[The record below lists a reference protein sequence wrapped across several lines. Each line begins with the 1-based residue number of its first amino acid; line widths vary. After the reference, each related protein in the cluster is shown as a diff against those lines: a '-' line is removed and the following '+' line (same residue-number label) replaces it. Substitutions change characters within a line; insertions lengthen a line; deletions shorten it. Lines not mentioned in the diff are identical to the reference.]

1 MSNNADLV
9 PVYKRFRQAGLLLGN
24 KLVQS
29 LDGETL
35 KEGGRRLG
43 ILRNDVLVFE
53 SEAQASVLMDYCIYN
68 MYQDGMNAIQ
78 RYLRESPPRR
88 DSDEMFLLNAMLSAD
103 YSVFRVDEAEP
114 GVGVIVEDL
123 LHGGSHT
130 LIDIN
135 LASMAV
141 AGLALATR
149 TVPIE
154 GFIMTGGAGLP
165 VTQPEMIKI
174 LREIKR
180 SFPASTDLRRL
191 TPDQESE
198 LVASII
204 RICLE
209 SDMGS
214 RIAYGSADEPS
225 SQRQQTS
232 DARSVREQIDTTLV
246 PAGAAGS
253 IKPVVA
259 VGHFGRYRYQGEK
272 TIAEYSAST
281 VLTLSSSKCHVPS
294 RSANFC

>member
-1 MSNNADLV
+1 MDETNSLSSRATVEIVLQELRGNFRMSNNADLV

-24 KLVQS
+24 KLVKS
-29 LDGETL
+29 LDGETM

-43 ILRNDVLVFE
+43 ILRNDVLVFG
-53 SEAQASVLMDYCIYN
+53 SEGQTSVLMDYCIYN
-68 MYQDGMNAIQ
+68 MYQDGMNAVQ

-123 LHGGSHT
+123 LRGGSHT

-141 AGLALATR
+141 EGLALATR
-149 TVPIE
+149 SVPIE

-225 SQRQQTS
+225 SQRRPTS
-232 DARSVREQIDTTLV
+232 NVRAV
-246 PAGAAGS
+246 RGANRNDPCPCGS
-253 IKPVVA
+253 
-259 VGHFGRYRYQGEK
+259 GRKYK
-272 TIAEYSAST
+272 TCCGRRP
-281 VLTLSSSKCHVPS
+281 L
-294 RSANFC
+294 R